1 MNPVNRLQILY
12 GWTPNY
18 RLVFKK
24 PVLQEH
30 KVKVPQ
36 FKGEQGWIFLT
47 YDPLPVCYWI
57 GKETVKLQICLDER
71 LFGDT
76 LFRAERISSTQYV
89 ISDLFMYSATNIFRT
104 TTYAERQKIIRGLMT
119 FHKHIP
125 RLVEFYTKDAQ
136 FPIKGY
142 EYFDDKKGSM
152 GVYSEGMETVIKS
165 DIPDVYFIR
174 GKEGYVAVPDL
185 KTSEFLRSKGN
196 EFELAL
202 EEKNGIWY
210 IK

>member
-1 MNPVNRLQILY
+1 MNHVNRLQILY

-18 RLVFKK
+18 RLVLKK
-24 PVLQEH
+24 PVPQEH
-30 KVKVPQ
+30 KIKVPQ

-47 YDPLPVCYWI
+47 YDKVPVCLWI
-57 GKETVKLQICLDER
+57 GRQIVPLNICLDER

-76 LFRAERISSTQYV
+76 LFRAEKISSTQYV
-89 ISDLFMYSATNIFRT
+89 ISDLFMYSATNIFRS
-104 TTYAERQKIIRGLMT
+104 TTYTERKEIIRGLMT
-119 FHKHIP
+119 FHKQIP
-125 RLVEFYTKDAQ
+125 GLVHFYMKDAD

-142 EYFDDKKGSM
+142 EYFDDKKGSF
-152 GVYSEGMETVIKS
+152 GIYSEGMQTVIKS

-185 KTSEFLRSKGN
+185 KTSEFLRSKGD

-202 EEKNGIWY
+202 EEKNGVWY

>member
-1 MNPVNRLQILY
+1 M
-12 GWTPNY
+12 
-18 RLVFKK
+18 
-24 PVLQEH
+24 
-30 KVKVPQ
+30 
-36 FKGEQGWIFLT
+36 LT

-57 GKETVKLQICLDER
+57 GKTIEQLSVALDER

-76 LFRAERISSTQYV
+76 LFRAERISADQYV

-104 TTYAERQKIIRGLMT
+104 TTYAQRQEIIRGLMR

-125 RLVEFYTKDAQ
+125 GLVKFYRKDAD
-136 FPIKGY
+136 FPVKGY
-142 EYFDDKKGSM
+142 EYYDDKKGSF
-152 GVYSEGMETVIKS
+152 GIYSEGTETVIKS

-185 KTSEFLRSKGN
+185 KTSEFLRSKGD